1 MIDPDLRTVRRDD
14 RLLDRIG
21 RGEQVADGDVEA
33 MLGAW
38 RDTLPVAG
46 PPDPRLV
53 AAVTAPPPRPRR
65 RVARTSLGV
74 AASVAL
80 LAGGVMVGA
89 AYVNP
94 DSPLWPVTRFVYGD
108 VNDSRSPLDE
118 ANHDVADAR
127 TAVAQGRYAAA
138 ARLLGTADELAGR
151 VEDPGAAKRLRDDI
165 AGVRAK
171 LPPDPRTESGS
182 TTVHRPAA
190 SIEAPP
196 VPPGGPA
203 PTDAPLPGHGPEDDD
218 HDPGLGRVD
227 GHDGDDQDGP
237 GFGSDHDEEHGT
249 LPGHDVP
256 HGKAVKPQPH
266 NVMPA
271 LPPVSQ

>member
-1 MIDPDLRTVRRDD
+1 MSDPNMRTLRHDD

-21 RGEQVADGDVEA
+21 RGERVDDGDVEA

-53 AAVTAPPPRPRR
+53 AAVTAPRPRPKR

-94 DSPLWPVTRFVYGD
+94 DSPLWPVTGVVYGD
-108 VNDSRSPLDE
+108 LNDSQAPLDE
-118 ANHDVADAR
+118 ANRDVADAR
-127 TAVAQGRYAAA
+127 TAVEKGRYPEA

-151 VEDPGAAKRLRDDI
+151 VEDPDAAKRLRDDI
-165 AGVRAK
+165 ADVRAK
-171 LPPDPRTESGS
+171 LPAAPHTKSGS
-182 TTVHRPAA
+182 TTVQHPAA
-190 SIEAPP
+190 SIEAPA
-196 VPPGGPA
+196 GPA
-203 PTDAPLPGHGPEDDD
+203 PG
-218 HDPGLGRVD
+218 
-227 GHDGDDQDGP
+227 
-237 GFGSDHDEEHGT
+237 GT
-249 LPGHDVP
+249 PPAHSPGHDDHGPGPDIDHGDDAGDDEGPELGNGHEEEHHQPADEKPRKPIKPRP
-256 HGKAVKPQPH
+256 HDVL
-266 NVMPA
+266 PA
-271 LPPVSQ
+271 LPPVGQ

>member
-1 MIDPDLRTVRRDD
+1 VTDPNLRTLRNDD

-21 RGEQVADGDVEA
+21 RGEQVNDGDVEA

-46 PPDPRLV
+46 PPGPRLV
-53 AAVTAPPPRPRR
+53 AAVTAPRPRPRR

-94 DSPLWPVTRFVYGD
+94 DSPLWPVTGFVYGD
-108 VNDSRSPLDE
+108 ITDSQAPLDE
-118 ANHDVADAR
+118 ANRDVADAR
-127 TAVAQGRYAAA
+127 TAVEHGRYAEA

-151 VEDPGAAKRLRDDI
+151 VDDPGAAKRLRDDI
-165 AGVRAK
+165 ADVRAE
-171 LPPDPRTESGS
+171 LPPDPRTKSGA

-196 VPPGGPA
+196 APPDGAAPGGTQPEHES
-203 PTDAPLPGHGPEDDD
+203 DHDHHHGPGRDIDHDYDEHDD
-218 HDPGLGRVD
+218 H
-227 GHDGDDQDGP
+227 DGP
-237 GFGSDHDEEHGT
+237 GFGDDRDHGEEHGHEMPRGKANKPRPHNA
-249 LPGHDVP
+249 LPGF
-256 HGKAVKPQPH
+256 GR
-266 NVMPA
+266 
-271 LPPVSQ
+271 